1 MTPDEARR
9 SLDVLCKDCRKHRP
23 RSSRDCAILISFR
36 NGSPITM
43 ANLDRLFKDGICVGY
58 EARL

>member
-1 MTPDEARR
+1 MTPEDARR

-23 RSSRDCAILISFR
+23 RTSRDCAILTSFR

-43 ANLDRLFKDGICVGY
+43 ANLDRLFKDGMCIGY
-58 EARL
+58 EAK